1 MLVNSVLTLFIIIT
15 MESWLI
21 YSFTLKLINN
31 YIEMFSSIILM
42 MWNLFCKTYVL
53 FYLNC
58 FASNLYSFHIFIQD
72 YDSMVKLI
80 DDLMTIPNL
89 KFTFTSAIQHLY
101 AFALNRYDIFYLNFV
116 LLAIFVFMK
125 IILFKYIVRFVFL
138 LQLFFLILCLSY
150 LHYYYYYMLEFTC

>member
-1 MLVNSVLTLFIIIT
+1 
-15 MESWLI
+15 
-21 YSFTLKLINN
+21 
-31 YIEMFSSIILM
+31 MFSSIILM
-42 MWNLFCKTYVL
+42 MWNLLCKTYVL

-58 FASNLYSFHIFIQD
+58 FASNRYSFHIFIQD

-101 AFALNRYDIFYLNFV
+101 AFALNRYVISYLNFV

-125 IILFKYIVRFVFL
+125 IILFKYIVRFMSFL
-138 LQLFFLILCLSY
+138 FNLFFFLILCLLY